1 MRILFIV
8 AALFVLTGCETLGPS
23 SVSVGVSNGYH
34 GNFISYRLGFYTG
47 HHYNGYSVYGD
58 YGHRYYYAPH
68 NYIHHHYY
76 SAPPVVHYYIQP
88 HRNPPR
94 NHYSDHRND
103 RDHGNNNR
111 RNHRERRNH
120 RK

>member
-8 AALFVLTGCETLGPS
+8 AALFVLSGCETLGPS
-23 SVSVGVSNGYH
+23 TVSVGVSNGYH
-34 GNFISYRLGFYTG
+34 HSNFISYRLGFYTG

-58 YGHRYYYAPH
+58 YGHRYYYAPR

-76 SAPPVVHYYIQP
+76 STPPVVYHYVQLLP
-88 HRNPPR
+88 HRHHVPPHHRNPPR
-94 NHYSDHRND
+94 NH
-103 RDHGNNNR
+103 
-111 RNHRERRNH
+111 RERRHH